1 MKKLRFLRFM
11 EGLFSYPATYFGDL
25 ADSIDSDLHR
35 RLRKAMKDINERKI
49 SQPGAEADGVIL
61 SLGK

>member
-1 MKKLRFLRFM
+1 M